1 MKKGILII
9 GLIIVAGFIF
19 NFSQK
24 KVDSD
29 DKSSVEVTVQSVSE
43 ISNTKEHT
51 FGAVVKSTNEAVLAA
66 QVNGTLK
73 NIYFKEGEIIKQ
85 GQLIA
90 QIEATEYQAKYLQ
103 AQISLKEV
111 EEAEKL
117 ARRKW
122 DDLKPEEKEQF
133 KLESERLRA
142 VLLENGAY
150 LKNTRIVAPF
160 DGVISSKFVAK
171 GETVAV
177 GRDLFRLI
185 GDLSKKEI
193 VFNVPVEIGENI
205 KVGDKLEI
213 SHGDKIG
220 EAQVLAINPM
230 VDAQTRK
237 IAVHGE
243 IGDQSIF
250 SVGTFVNVKIKTPV
264 DIQGYNISPEAI
276 VRQYDDTFVF
286 VIDNNIAK
294 MKKVIVLATDTK
306 YATIEGLKKDDQIVV
321 NGAHNL
327 FDGDHIKII
336 SN

>member
-1 MKKGILII
+1 M

-24 KVDSD
+24 KVDSANET
-29 DKSSVEVTVQSVSE
+29 SVEVTVQSVSE
-43 ISNTKEHT
+43 VSNMKEHT

-73 NIYFKEGEIIKQ
+73 NIYFKEGEKIKQ

-150 LKNTRIVAPF
+150 LQNTRIVAPF

-171 GETVAV
+171 GETVTV

-237 IAVHGE
+237 IAVHSE

-327 FDGDHIKII
+327 FDGDHVKII
-336 SN
+336 NN